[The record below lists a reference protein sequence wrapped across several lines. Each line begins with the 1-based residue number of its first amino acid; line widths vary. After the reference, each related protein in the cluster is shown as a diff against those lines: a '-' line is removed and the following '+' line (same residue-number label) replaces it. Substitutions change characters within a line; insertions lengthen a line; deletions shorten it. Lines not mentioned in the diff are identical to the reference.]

1 MGHRQRGRTIPV
13 DPENG
18 ELRSEW
24 FTVETD
30 EGVAVGG
37 LDNVFDFE
45 DEESALRVVQN
56 LVAEVGKP
64 LTVVGY
70 SRVTLGTYAAVTKIE
85 RVDSD

>member
-1 MGHRQRGRTIPV
+1 MGHRQRSRTTAV
-13 DPENG
+13 DHDSG
-18 ELRSEW
+18 ELCSEW

-45 DEESALRVVQN
+45 DEESALRVVHN

-85 RVDSD
+85 RVDSE